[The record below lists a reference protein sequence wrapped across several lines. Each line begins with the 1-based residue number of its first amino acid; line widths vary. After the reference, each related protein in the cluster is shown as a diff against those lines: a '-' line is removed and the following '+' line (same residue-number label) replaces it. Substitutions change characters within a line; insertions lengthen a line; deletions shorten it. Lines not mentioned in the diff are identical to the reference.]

1 MSASPFRQLLGY
13 SVAYRQRMV
22 WASVCSVLNKLFDL
36 APPALIGLAVDV
48 VVKRE
53 DSWLGVRGLED
64 PSHQLILVAVLT
76 VIIWGLESIFEYLFQ
91 WLWRNIA
98 QSMQHELR
106 CDAYAHVQGL
116 DMTWHQEASTGR
128 VMSILNDDINQLERF
143 LDGGAN
149 DIIQVSTTVITVS
162 AVFFWISPGVA
173 GLALLPI
180 PLILWGSFRFQKTIA
195 PRYAAVREDASQVN
209 SQLSNNLSGIATIK
223 AFTSEAFEVARVQ
236 RLSETFRVSNRKA
249 IALSSAFSPLIR
261 MAIVIGFTATLIY
274 GGWLTLA
281 GAMEVGTYS
290 VLVFLTQRL
299 LWPLTRLGAT
309 FDLYQRAMASTR
321 RVLGLLAEES
331 VLEDGPAELT
341 EANVRGDITFHGVD
355 FAYPGRA
362 PLFEGFTWRVPAGNT
377 VAVVGPTG
385 SGKSSVVR
393 LLLRFYDPQ
402 AGTVSIDGI
411 ALPTL
416 TRASIRDA
424 IGLVAQSTDLF
435 PGTVLENI
443 QYGARGCS
451 RDVAIQAAVDAEA
464 DEFIRALPKGY
475 DTRIGERGQRLSGG
489 QRQRLC
495 IARALVK
502 DPPILVLDEATS
514 AVDNETEAAIQRS
527 LERIAVGRTVIV
539 IAHRLST
546 IRHADEIIV
555 LDEGKIV
562 ASGPH
567 DALVENSPLYAR
579 LWNVQ
584 TGAKD
589 TALLGKS

>member
-1 MSASPFRQLLGY
+1 
-13 SVAYRQRMV
+13 
-22 WASVCSVLNKLFDL
+22 
-36 APPALIGLAVDV
+36 
-48 VVKRE
+48 
-53 DSWLGVRGLED
+53 
-64 PSHQLILVAVLT
+64 
-76 VIIWGLESIFEYLFQ
+76 
-91 WLWRNIA
+91 
-98 QSMQHELR
+98 
-106 CDAYAHVQGL
+106 
-116 DMTWHQEASTGR
+116 
-128 VMSILNDDINQLERF
+128 
-143 LDGGAN
+143 
-149 DIIQVSTTVITVS
+149 
-162 AVFFWISPGVA
+162 
-173 GLALLPI
+173 
-180 PLILWGSFRFQKTIA
+180 
-195 PRYAAVREDASQVN
+195 
-209 SQLSNNLSGIATIK
+209 
-223 AFTSEAFEVARVQ
+223 
-236 RLSETFRVSNRKA
+236 
-249 IALSSAFSPLIR
+249 

-341 EANVRGDITFHGVD
+341 EANVRETSHSTEWTLRILGVRPCLKGLHGVSLL
-355 FAYPGRA
+355 GIR
-362 PLFEGFTWRVPAGNT
+362 

-555 LDEGKIV
+555 LDEGRIV

-589 TALLGKS
+589 THYKEVLGQSIPQAWRCLPHPMGVRRAYVVPCHRKFLGYR